1 MISKSEDA
9 FLAAVV
15 RAVVRRECEKRKAP
29 VAATTEARVGESPK
43 KRSNSSACTR

>member
-15 RAVVRRECEKRKAP
+15 RALVRREFEKRKAP
-29 VAATTEARVGESPK
+29 VAATTEAQSPERGK
-43 KRSNSSACTR
+43 SKAR